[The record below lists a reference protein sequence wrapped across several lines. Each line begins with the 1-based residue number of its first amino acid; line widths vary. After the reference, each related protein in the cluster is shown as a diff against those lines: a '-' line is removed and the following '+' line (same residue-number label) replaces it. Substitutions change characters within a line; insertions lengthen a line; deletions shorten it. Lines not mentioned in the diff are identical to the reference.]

1 MALDETDRSREDDW
15 FRRNEQQLLEAARVA
30 RLKRQE
36 EREAAEKAEERKR
49 LRDLHHMKCPKC
61 GHDMK
66 AQDAE
71 GIEVDRCTFCEGLYL
86 DAGELEELFSKRQ
99 DERRAI
105 WRRVLGI

>member
-1 MALDETDRSREDDW
+1 LALNETDRSREDDW
-15 FRRNEQQLLEAARVA
+15 FRRNEQELLEAARRA
-30 RLKRQE
+30 RLARQQ

-66 AQDAE
+66 AQDAL

-86 DAGELEELFSKRQ
+86 DAGELEKLFGKRLE
-99 DERRAI
+99 DRKAI
-105 WRRVLGI
+105 WRRVLGL

>member
-1 MALDETDRSREDDW
+1 MALNETDRSREDDW

-30 RLKRQE
+30 RLKRHE

-49 LRDLHHMKCPKC
+49 LRELHYMKCPKC

-66 AQDAE
+66 AQDVA

-86 DAGELEELFSKRQ
+86 DAGELENLFSKRQ
-99 DERRAI
+99 EERRAI
-105 WRRVLGI
+105 WRRVLGL